1 MRLNHKNRKW
11 IGIIIVGV
19 FFFQAFSNLGC
30 TQKTEYEAGGASWK
44 KILEAE
50 KSMTNA
56 QWYNFRDGLI
66 GKNVK
71 WIGYVADVEG
81 AANRYRVSI
90 VMDKSSRVVKIMN
103 SAFGDIDY
111 FEIPKSKALS
121 LKQKQKIKF
130 SGIIESISKSTMPGS
145 GISIKLN
152 SARLVD

>member
-1 MRLNHKNRKW
+1 M
-11 IGIIIVGV
+11 
-19 FFFQAFSNLGC
+19 
-30 TQKTEYEAGGASWK
+30 
-44 KILEAE
+44 
-50 KSMTNA
+50 
-56 QWYNFRDGLI
+56 
-66 GKNVK
+66 
-71 WIGYVADVEG
+71 ADVEG